1 MAALLYLVFVLSGA
15 AGLVYETTWSRYL
28 GLFVGHGAY
37 AQVIVLVIFLGG
49 MSLGAW
55 LVGERSEQLTRP
67 LRWYVAAELLVA
79 IIGVAFHD
87 AFTAVTGLAYD
98 ALFPALGAGVL
109 LTVAKWTIAA
119 LLILPQSVL
128 LGTTFPL
135 MSAGVLR
142 ATRAAPAASGR
153 VLAMLYFTNSL
164 GAAAGGLLAG
174 FWLVELAGLPGTLYA
189 AAALNVIAAGLVAVV
204 GRRAEGEAPVTAGEA
219 LDASHANV
227 DAAADATDDAPAAPA
242 RLVRALLW
250 VAGGTALASFI
261 YEIAWIRMLALV
273 LGAATHSFELML
285 SAFILGLAL
294 GSLWVRRRADRFA
307 DPVQA
312 LGRVQ
317 VAMGLLAVG
326 TLPLYLQSFH
336 GQAWL
341 LGALGPGPEGYVVFT
356 SAKYAIALAVMLPAT
371 FCAGI
376 TLPLITRTL
385 LAAGAGERAIGQV
398 YAVNTLGSIAGA
410 ALAAL
415 VLLPLLGLKG
425 LLVTGALIDAGLGV
439 WLLAGAADA
448 WRPRRAWAPLA
459 AGAALAIAAVA
470 TLSRFDRLLL
480 TSGVYRYGMAELA
493 PSWHSVFYADGR
505 TATVSARLDSL
516 TGEVSLA
523 TNGKPDASLPR
534 QWMLPVAGAAASIAG
549 DQSAQFLLPL
559 VTLAYH
565 PKARHVATIGHG
577 SGMSSHVLLGS
588 PLLEDLTTIE
598 IEPQMIEG
606 SKAFLPA
613 NRRVFEDPRS
623 HFRIDDA
630 RSVFAAG
637 GVQYDLILSEPSNPW
652 VSGVSGLFTD
662 EFYQRTRRALAP
674 RGILGQWLHLY
685 EMNDLLVLS
694 VLAAVH
700 RNFPSYAIHLVSPSD
715 ILIVASNERT
725 LPAADFSVVSLPRI
739 EEDMRRVLPLT
750 PDALAAT
757 WLADRA
763 SLAPLLD
770 RWRAVNSDFYP
781 YLDLGTERARFL
793 KGGAVGFNGLAT
805 DRFSILHALAGR
817 PSLPNYE
824 TRPSMLIGRVEQMAH
839 AAALRAAI
847 VGQLT
852 PQEIGR
858 SPQVAGLLFA
868 WRGLD
873 ALARAN
879 QPPGD
884 WRAWLAKVQDVEDG
898 IDGGLAGSI
907 DSSFYAM
914 IEGYL
919 QRQAAPPPVRTA
931 VGYMKALSSW
941 NWPAAAA
948 TSDSLLL
955 LDRRGQ
961 RWMGAEILR
970 AGGVVAHLKV
980 GDVPG
985 ARRFMDVLTP
995 QLKLAL
1001 TDVRTLILDSW
1012 VREAEGERP

>member
-674 RGILGQWLHLY
+674 HPG
-685 EMNDLLVLS
+685 
-694 VLAAVH
+694 AVAPPV
-700 RNFPSYAIHLVSPSD
+700 RD
-715 ILIVASNERT
+715 ER
-725 LPAADFSVVSLPRI
+725 PA
-739 EEDMRRVLPLT
+739 
-750 PDALAAT
+750 
-757 WLADRA
+757 RA
-763 SLAPLLD
+763 
-770 RWRAVNSDFYP
+770 
-781 YLDLGTERARFL
+781 ERAR
-793 KGGAVGFNGLAT
+793 GGAPQLPVVRHPPGVAVRHPDRGEQRAHAAGGRLLGGLAPAH
-805 DRFSILHALAGR
+805 RGGHAARAAAHPRRARGHLARR
-817 PSLPNYE
+817 PRVAGAAARPVARGELGLLPVPRPG
-824 TRPSMLIGRVEQMAH
+824 RPSMLIGRVEQMAH

-852 PQEIGR
+852 PQEIER